1 MIIKD
6 ENVFIDI
13 VINEKRYSHLSL
25 EEVEQLLEEHKII
38 DLNPKEM
45 VDIEN
50 CFAYFEGD
58 DDNNEFACRI
68 YKTMLGT
75 DTWIMLMKDDCE
87 GYALYENPESHQYEL
102 AWYHRKL
109 EEPLTESEEKK
120 MITCYIPHG
129 ND

>member
-120 MITCYIPHG
+120 RITCYIPHG